1 VLDYSHMF
9 GDTSDFRG
17 IGSDQARF
25 RKMGAMKVAAFLQL
39 LELGRTVLVSDVD
52 TVWTADPFAYFRAAP
67 SFDVAVT
74 SDCLSREADE
84 NKDGRNRRF
93 HPSGVWF
100 CGHNPGNTFGATL
113 NTGVLYLAPTP
124 AAKAFTAR
132 WRDLLLAPTDDWHM
146 EDQRGFNQLV
156 MTNFYPTVAADASS
170 HGAVVLAANKTLRL
184 LPLPSRRFCSGHTFF
199 VQQSA
204 QREACLNVHV
214 TFTEGGIHGK
224 LWRLV
229 EAGMWNLHPPD
240 YFATGRFLTIRA
252 PPIPTPYPPARLEP
266 FDACEKRLAAGGA
279 PDPKYH
285 GWWAPA
291 GSATRC
297 QRETRQYQDKNGDQG
312 VTIDEAMAMAP
323 RLQGHLLMAD
333 RYLLALRDGM
343 SIAWL
348 LNRTFVFPRFGCLC
362 DRSEWP
368 DIMPTCRL
376 ENSDLAFPFDCPLNF
391 LLNVHFMQGVENGD
405 GVRHGVPYREH
416 SFLTNERLSPAI
428 RDSRLNVS
436 FYDDRAGRPTPTPP
450 PPGTFR
456 LPKHATDKEVVRAL
470 GPGSAFHETAVI
482 ALDDAED
489 VLGGFED
496 EEDGA
501 YIDTLLS
508 SKVLYGSWCCSRT
521 NFHHPGATA
530 FFHSPPKLPTGAAA
544 TTRRQGRKW

>member
-1 VLDYSHMF
+1 
-9 GDTSDFRG
+9 
-17 IGSDQARF
+17 
-25 RKMGAMKVAAFLQL
+25 
-39 LELGRTVLVSDVD
+39 
-52 TVWTADPFAYFRAAP
+52 
-67 SFDVAVT
+67 
-74 SDCLSREADE
+74 
-84 NKDGRNRRF
+84 
-93 HPSGVWF
+93 
-100 CGHNPGNTFGATL
+100 
-113 NTGVLYLAPTP
+113 
-124 AAKAFTAR
+124 
-132 WRDLLLAPTDDWHM
+132 
-146 EDQRGFNQLV
+146 
-156 MTNFYPTVAADASS
+156 
-170 HGAVVLAANKTLRL
+170 
-184 LPLPSRRFCSGHTFF
+184 
-199 VQQSA
+199 
-204 QREACLNVHV
+204 
-214 TFTEGGIHGK
+214 
-224 LWRLV
+224 
-229 EAGMWNLHPPD
+229 
-240 YFATGRFLTIRA
+240 
-252 PPIPTPYPPARLEP
+252 
-266 FDACEKRLAAGGA
+266 
-279 PDPKYH
+279 
-285 GWWAPA
+285 
-291 GSATRC
+291 
-297 QRETRQYQDKNGDQG
+297 
-312 VTIDEAMAMAP
+312 
-323 RLQGHLLMAD
+323 LMAD